1 MRRHDYSQKVAR
13 DCQQRGI
20 KLLSIYGST
29 ESSPHSMVNLGD
41 STSRM
46 MNTDG
51 YAATGVEI
59 KIVDED
65 RNTLPAGH
73 EGEEASRGPNVF
85 MGYLDEPELTARA
98 LDNEGWYYS
107 GDLCRMDEDGYIKIT
122 GRKRILLYVEVKISA
137 VAKSKIFYY
146 NTLAYTM
153 LASLLCLMNA

>member
-1 MRRHDYSQKVAR
+1 
-13 DCQQRGI
+13 
-20 KLLSIYGST
+20 
-29 ESSPHSMVNLGD
+29 MVNLGD

-107 GDLCRMDEDGYIKIT
+107 GDLCRMDERLYQNY
-122 GRKRILLYVEVKISA
+122 RAQRILLYVEVKISA
-137 VAKSKIFYY
+137 VARWRIFYC
-146 NTLAYTM
+146 NTPHTR
-153 LASLLCLMNA
+153 CLRRCYA

>member
-1 MRRHDYSQKVAR
+1 
-13 DCQQRGI
+13 
-20 KLLSIYGST
+20 
-29 ESSPHSMVNLGD
+29 MVNLGD

-65 RNTLPAGH
+65 RNTLQAGH

-122 GRKRILLYVEVKISA
+122 GRKKDIIIRGGENISSREVEDILLQHP
-137 VAKSKIFYY
+137 
-146 NTLAYTM
+146 AYTM